1 MTDNELILSF
11 RSGDKAAC
19 EKLLEKYKPVVLK
32 VARRFFLSGGE
43 TEDLVQ
49 EGMCGLYSAM
59 QNFEEGDFSSYAYAC
74 IRNRIADAVRH
85 SAGLKN
91 FALNN
96 SLPIDSEA
104 LEVASRG
111 DNPEDELINSERA
124 GELSALMR
132 GNLSPFE
139 YKVMSMY
146 VDGASMTEMCLGL
159 GKPYKSID
167 NAITR
172 SKNKLRKILG
182 G

>member
-1 MTDNELILSF
+1 MTDNQLISRF
-11 RSGDKAAC
+11 RVGDKTAC
-19 EKLLEKYKPVVLK
+19 DELLNKYKPVVLR
-32 VARRFFLSGGE
+32 VARRFFLSGGD

-59 QNFEEGDFSSYAYAC
+59 QNFEEGDFPSYAYAC

-85 SAGLKN
+85 SASGKN
-91 FALNN
+91 FALNS
-96 SLPIDSEA
+96 SLPIDFSPDIP
-104 LEVASRG
+104 SRG
-111 DNPEDELINSERA
+111 DNPEDKLIDSESRT
-124 GELSALMR
+124 ELSSLMR
-132 GNLSPFE
+132 EHLSSLE

-146 VDGASMTEMCLGL
+146 VDGASMSEMCSAL

-172 SKNKLRKILG
+172 SKNKLQKILG